1 MSRRPQKPNRRASSP
16 QASASSPREFRLPE
30 NTTPALPAV
39 EDFAGL
45 DMPAALLKTLTAQ
58 GVTTPFPI
66 QAATLPNSLAGRDLL
81 GRGRTGSGK
90 TLAFGLALLARTA
103 GLRAE
108 PKAPLALVLVPTRE
122 LAQQVTDALTPY
134 ATAVNLRLA
143 TVVGGL
149 SITKQAGTLR
159 RGAEV
164 VVATPGRLNDLVER
178 GDCVL
183 DQVRI
188 TVLDEADQMT
198 DMGFLPQITKLIQHV
213 RPDGQRMLF
222 SATLDRNIDRLVQRF
237 LTDPVVH
244 SVDPSAGAVT
254 TMEHH
259 VLHVQDETDKKAVTT
274 RIAARDGRV
283 ILFLDTKRSADRLA
297 KRLLAVGVRAA
308 ALHGGRSQPQRNRT
322 LEQFKNGQV
331 TALVAT
337 NVAARGI
344 HVDDLDLVVNVDP
357 PTDHKDYLHRGG
369 RTARAGGSGSVVTLV
384 LPDQKRDVT
393 RLMSDAGIRPRTARI
408 TSSDAELTTITG
420 AREPSG
426 VAVTIEVP
434 SRRRR
439 PARRPAPSAAGAP
452 ADAAETAAGQYGDR
466 CGSPYGE
473 PGLDRRAA
481 AGTTASD
488 STSASGGRGAA
499 RRAGSG
505 GATGGAVGAGGRS
518 ADRQSAAGA
527 ATRAASGKV
536 ARGSGRRTAAGGAT
550 GGAAGTG
557 GRGSGSRGGRRAP
570 PRDALPLN
578 AAGGHLTTV
587 AGRADTCAGSAPVTV
602 AGVGRICRSDV
613 VFGPGTEL
621 LGPPG
626 RPGRVLS
633 R

>member
-1 MSRRPQKPNRRASSP
+1 MSRRSQKPNRRTSSP
-16 QASASSPREFRLPE
+16 PPSAPSPSEFRLPE
-30 NTTPALPAV
+30 STTPALPAV
-39 EDFAGL
+39 EDFAAL
-45 DMPAALLKTLTAQ
+45 DMPAGLLKTLASQ

-134 ATAVNLRLA
+134 ATAVHLRLA

-149 SITKQAGTLR
+149 SITKQASALR
-159 RGAEV
+159 HGAEV
-164 VVATPGRLNDLVER
+164 VVATPGRLGDLVER

-183 DQVRI
+183 GSVRI

-198 DMGFLPQITKLIQHV
+198 DMGFLPQITKLIRQV

-222 SATLDRNIDRLVQRF
+222 SATLDRTIDRLVQQF

-244 SVDPSAGAVT
+244 SVDPSAAAVT

-308 ALHGGRSQPQRNRT
+308 ALHGGRSQPQRTRT

-344 HVDDLDLVVNVDP
+344 HIDDLDLVVNVDP

-384 LPDQKRDVT
+384 LPAQKRDVT
-393 RLMSDAGIRPRTARI
+393 RLMSDAGIRPRTARV
-408 TSSDAELTTITG
+408 TSGDAELVTLTG

-426 VAVTIEVP
+426 APVTIEVP
-434 SRRRR
+434 QPAAPTASG
-439 PARRPAPSAAGAP
+439 PARKTGAKPGRRSGRRGRNGGGPGAAAGA
-452 ADAAETAAGQYGDR
+452 ATATGGR
-466 CGSPYGE
+466 GP
-473 PGLDRRAA
+473 DRRAA
-481 AGTTASD
+481 AGTAADAS
-488 STSASGGRGAA
+488 SEAGGRGSA
-499 RRAGSG
+499 RRAGS
-505 GATGGAVGAGGRS
+505 A
-518 ADRQSAAGA
+518 
-527 ATRAASGKV
+527 
-536 ARGSGRRTAAGGAT
+536 GAT

-557 GRGSGSRGGRRAP
+557 GRGSGRRAAAGAATGTASGKDARGSRRRTASGQATGGAAGTGNRGTDNRGSNHSGGRRTS
-570 PRDALPLN
+570 
-578 AAGGHLTTV
+578 AGQ
-587 AGRADTCAGSAPVTV
+587 
-602 AGVGRICRSDV
+602 
-613 VFGPGTEL
+613 GP
-621 LGPPG
+621 
-626 RPGRVLS
+626 S
-633 R
+633 

>member
-1 MSRRPQKPNRRASSP
+1 MSRRPQKTNRRASSP
-16 QASASSPREFRLPE
+16 SPSVSAPREFRLPE
-30 NTTPALPAV
+30 STTPALPAV

-149 SITKQAGTLR
+149 SITRQAGTLR

-178 GDCVL
+178 GDCL
-183 DQVRI
+183 LHDVRI

-259 VLHVQDETDKKAVTT
+259 VFHVQDETDKKAVTT

-283 ILFLDTKRSADRLA
+283 ILFLDTKRSADRLS

-344 HVDDLDLVVNVDP
+344 HIDDLDLVVNVDP

-384 LPDQKRDVT
+384 LPTQKQDVT
-393 RLMSDAGIRPRTARI
+393 RLMSDAGIRPRTARV
-408 TSSDAELTTITG
+408 TSGDEELATITG

-434 SRRRR
+434 QPAAPAASGADRKSGTEPGRRSGRRRR
-439 PARRPAPSAAGAP
+439 NGGGAKAAT
-452 ADAAETAAGQYGDR
+452 DTATRTGGR
-466 CGSPYGE
+466 GS
-473 PGLDRRAA
+473 DRRSETGAK
-481 AGTTASD
+481 
-488 STSASGGRGAA
+488 ASGGTSTTGGRGSA

-505 GATGGAVGAGGRS
+505 GAAATGGGAAGGRG
-518 ADRQSAAGA
+518 AGRQPAAGA
-527 ATRAASGKV
+527 ATGGASGTA
-536 ARGSGRRTAAGGAT
+536 ARGSGRRTAGGSAT

-557 GRGSGSRGGRRAP
+557 GRSSGRRS
-570 PRDALPLN
+570 
-578 AAGGHLTTV
+578 
-587 AGRADTCAGSAPVTV
+587 GRRPSAGSASP
-602 AGVGRICRSDV
+602 GNGRRGGD
-613 VFGPGTEL
+613 
-621 LGPPG
+621 
-626 RPGRVLS
+626 LS
-633 R
+633 

>member
-16 QASASSPREFRLPE
+16 PSSASSPREFRLPE
-30 NTTPALPAV
+30 STTPALPAV
-39 EDFAGL
+39 EAFADL
-45 DMPAALLKTLTAQ
+45 DMPPALLRTLTAQ

-66 QAATLPNSLAGRDLL
+66 QAATLPNSLSGRDLL

-108 PKAPLALVLVPTRE
+108 SRAPLALVLVPTRE

-134 ATAVNLRLA
+134 ATAVDLRLA

-149 SITKQAGTLR
+149 SLNKQAQTLR

-164 VVATPGRLNDLVER
+164 LVATPGRLNDLVER
-178 GDCVL
+178 GDCLL
-183 DQVRI
+183 DRVGI

-198 DMGFLPQITKLIQHV
+198 DMGFLPQITRLIQRV

-259 VLHVQDETDKKAVTT
+259 VLHLQDETDKKAVTT

-322 LEQFKNGQV
+322 LEQFRNGQV

-384 LPDQKRDVT
+384 LPAQKRDVT
-393 RLMSDAGIRPRTARI
+393 RLMSDAGVSPRTARVK
-408 TSSDAELTTITG
+408 SGDAELASLTG

-426 VAVTIEVP
+426 VPVTIAVP
-434 SRRRR
+434 EPAAPAPSDPDRATGGKPGRRSRRRR
-439 PARRPAPSAAGAP
+439 RTGGEPG
-452 ADAAETAAGQYGDR
+452 TAAGT
-466 CGSPYGE
+466 
-473 PGLDRRAA
+473 AA
-481 AGTTASD
+481 R
-488 STSASGGRGAA
+488 SGGRGSDRRASPGAA
-499 RRAGSG
+499 AASGGSSSGGGGRGSSGRAGSS
-505 GATGGAVGAGGRS
+505 GAAGGAGGTGGRG
-518 ADRQSAAGA
+518 AERRTAAGPG
-527 ATRAASGKV
+527 TGAASGKASAGQTSGRTGRGPRRRTAADTPAGGSAGSG
-536 ARGSGRRTAAGGAT
+536 ARGSGRRA
-550 GGAAGTG
+550 
-557 GRGSGSRGGRRAP
+557 GRRTS
-570 PRDALPLN
+570 
-578 AAGGHLTTV
+578 AG
-587 AGRADTCAGSAPVTV
+587 
-602 AGVGRICRSDV
+602 
-613 VFGPGTEL
+613 
-621 LGPPG
+621 
-626 RPGRVLS
+626 
-633 R
+633 

>member
-1 MSRRPQKPNRRASSP
+1 MPRRPQKSNRRASSP
-16 QASASSPREFRLPE
+16 RPPASSPTDFRLPE
-30 NTTPALPAV
+30 STTPALPAV
-39 EDFAGL
+39 ADFADL
-45 DMPAALLKTLTAQ
+45 DMPAGLLKTLTAQ

-90 TLAFGLALLARTA
+90 TLAFGLAMLARTA

-149 SITKQAGTLR
+149 SITRQAAALR
-159 RGAEV
+159 RGVEV
-164 VVATPGRLNDLVER
+164 VVASPGRLNDLVER

-198 DMGFLPQITKLIQHV
+198 DMGFLPQITKLIERV

-259 VLHVQDETDKKAVTT
+259 VLHVQDETQKKAVTT

-308 ALHGGRSQPQRNRT
+308 ALHGGRSQPQRTRT

-344 HVDDLDLVVNVDP
+344 HIDDLDLVVNVDP

-384 LPDQKRDVT
+384 LPEQKRDVT
-393 RLMSDAGIRPRTARI
+393 RLMSDAGIRPRAAR
-408 TSSDAELTTITG
+408 SSDEELATLTG

-434 SRRRR
+434 QQVTPTASRADRNDGAKPGRRSGRRRQNGGE
-439 PARRPAPSAAGAP
+439 AKAAT
-452 ADAAETAAGQYGDR
+452 TAATR
-466 CGSPYGE
+466 TGSKGS
-473 PGLDRRAA
+473 GRRAA
-481 AGTTASD
+481 SG
-488 STSASGGRGAA
+488 STASGGTSAAATRTGSKGSGRRAATGATASGGTSANGRRGSA
-499 RRAGSG
+499 RRAGS
-505 GATGGAVGAGGRS
+505 AG
-518 ADRQSAAGA
+518 
-527 ATRAASGKV
+527 
-536 ARGSGRRTAAGGAT
+536 
-550 GGAAGTG
+550 
-557 GRGSGSRGGRRAP
+557 
-570 PRDALPLN
+570 
-578 AAGGHLTTV
+578 
-587 AGRADTCAGSAPVTV
+587 
-602 AGVGRICRSDV
+602 
-613 VFGPGTEL
+613 
-621 LGPPG
+621 
-626 RPGRVLS
+626 
-633 R
+633 

>member
-1 MSRRPQKPNRRASSP
+1 MSRRSQKPNNRRTSSRPSSSP
-16 QASASSPREFRLPE
+16 SAPREFRLPE
-30 NTTPALPAV
+30 STTPALPPV

-58 GVTTPFPI
+58 GVTAPFPI

-122 LAQQVTDALTPY
+122 LAQQVADALTPY

-149 SITKQAGTLR
+149 SITKQAGALR

-164 VVATPGRLNDLVER
+164 LVATPGRLNDLVER

-183 DQVRI
+183 DGVRI

-198 DMGFLPQITKLIQHV
+198 DMGFLPQITKVIQQV

-344 HVDDLDLVVNVDP
+344 HIDDLDLVVNVDP

-384 LPDQKRDVT
+384 LPEQKRDIT
-393 RLMSDAGIRPRTARI
+393 RLMSDAGIRPRTASI
-408 TSSDAELTTITG
+408 KSSDEELATLTG

-426 VAVTIEVP
+426 VAVVIEVP
-434 SRRRR
+434 QPTPPTASRPARKTGTEPDRRSGRRRR
-439 PARRPAPSAAGAP
+439 NGGGTGPATGVTTDQGTRNRRAPAGA
-452 ADAAETAAGQYGDR
+452 
-466 CGSPYGE
+466 
-473 PGLDRRAA
+473 AA
-481 AGTTASD
+481 AGTAAG
-488 STSASGGRGAA
+488 TSASGGRGSA
-499 RRAGSG
+499 RRSGSG
-505 GATGGAVGAGGRS
+505 GAGAAGTSGRGSDRRTGTGSASGNSARASGRRPASGGSARGSSGGGGRGSSGAGGRGSS
-518 ADRQSAAGA
+518 A
-527 ATRAASGKV
+527 
-536 ARGSGRRTAAGGAT
+536 
-550 GGAAGTG
+550 TG
-557 GRGSGSRGGRRAP
+557 GRGSDRR
-570 PRDALPLN
+570 
-578 AAGGHLTTV
+578 
-587 AGRADTCAGSAPVTV
+587 GSAT
-602 AGVGRICRSDV
+602 
-613 VFGPGTEL
+613 
-621 LGPPG
+621 
-626 RPGRVLS
+626 
-633 R
+633 